1 MKEKLIF
8 EKSTP
13 GRKAYSLPPIDT
25 PEVELTTLLP
35 EEIIRQEPAQLP
47 ELSEVDVVRHFTRLS
62 QMNYGVDT
70 GFYPLGSCTM
80 KYNPKINENMS
91 RLPGFALAHPY
102 QPEELSQGA
111 LKLMYDL
118 SEILSEIAGMDK
130 FTLQPAAGAH
140 GEFTGILIIKAYHQ
154 HRGDK
159 KRTKVIIPDS
169 AHGTNPAT
177 ASLCG
182 FETIEIKSNAH
193 GLVDLEELKKLV
205 GEDTAAL
212 MLTNPN
218 TLGLFEKEIIAIA
231 DIVHEAGGLLYYDG
245 ANMNAIMGYARPG
258 DMGFD
263 VVHYNLHKTFATPHG
278 GGGPGAGPV
287 GVKQFLAPYL
297 PKPVVE
303 YDDEKQKY
311 FFDYNR
317 PHSIGR
323 VKAFYG
329 NFGVAVKAY
338 TYILALGAAG
348 LKEASEIAVLNA
360 NYLKT
365 ILQGKYHV
373 PFDQVC
379 KHEFIISP
387 EKRVK
392 EKGIKTLDIAKR
404 LVDYGFHPPTVYFPL
419 IVEEA
424 MMIEP
429 TETET
434 KETLDA
440 FAQALIDICQEALD
454 NPEILHNA
462 PHSTHVSRFDEATA
476 ARKPILRWKKN

>member
-1 MKEKLIF
+1 M
-8 EKSTP
+8 
-13 GRKAYSLPPIDT
+13 R
-25 PEVELTTLLP
+25 
-35 EEIIRQEPAQLP
+35 
-47 ELSEVDVVRHFTRLS
+47 VDVVRHFTRLS

-278 GGGPGAGPV
+278 GGDLVPG
-287 GVKQFLAPYL
+287 L
-297 PKPVVE
+297 
-303 YDDEKQKY
+303 
-311 FFDYNR
+311 
-317 PHSIGR
+317 
-323 VKAFYG
+323 
-329 NFGVAVKAY
+329 
-338 TYILALGAAG
+338 
-348 LKEASEIAVLNA
+348 
-360 NYLKT
+360 
-365 ILQGKYHV
+365 
-373 PFDQVC
+373 
-379 KHEFIISP
+379 
-387 EKRVK
+387 
-392 EKGIKTLDIAKR
+392 
-404 LVDYGFHPPTVYFPL
+404 
-419 IVEEA
+419 
-424 MMIEP
+424 
-429 TETET
+429 
-434 KETLDA
+434 
-440 FAQALIDICQEALD
+440 
-454 NPEILHNA
+454 
-462 PHSTHVSRFDEATA
+462 
-476 ARKPILRWKKN
+476 